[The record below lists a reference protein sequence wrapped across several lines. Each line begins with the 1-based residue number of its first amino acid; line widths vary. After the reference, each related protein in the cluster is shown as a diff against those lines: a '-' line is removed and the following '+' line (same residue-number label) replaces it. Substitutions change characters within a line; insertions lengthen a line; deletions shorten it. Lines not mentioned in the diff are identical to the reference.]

1 MEITEVFSDTN
12 YDAFQQPF
20 TSGEKEI
27 LFYTKDTNPSI
38 NPSRINIKCQMYQ
51 NAIMNPKIS
60 KLGQIFN
67 LNIELIHEKI
77 TSILII
83 IGLLLIMVGFYFICL
98 KISIRRQNT
107 SIRWLILILIIGGFI
122 LVIAMFILLYKV
134 IAIFYKSDMIQFIE
148 FMNCKNVNRD
158 GFGNYLYAENLYG
171 HFIWFVIMI
180 FLHIIVNVVPSQN
193 NKNEQS

>member
-1 MEITEVFSDTN
+1 
-12 YDAFQQPF
+12 
-20 TSGEKEI
+20 
-27 LFYTKDTNPSI
+27 
-38 NPSRINIKCQMYQ
+38 MYQ
-51 NAIMNPKIS
+51 NAIMNQKIS

-107 SIRWLILILIIGGFI
+107 SIGWLILILIIGGFI
-122 LVIAMFILLYKV
+122 LVITMFILLYKV

-148 FMNCKNVNRD
+148 FMKCKNVNRD

-171 HFIWFVIMI
+171 HFIWFVIMS

-193 NKNEQS
+193 DKNEQSSTTNNNQDNNQYVELVENV